1 LAALP
6 GQLLVEYWEVV
17 VEPQLVRLSAALLV
31 QSLLL
36 KVSRGREGIA
46 TITKPV
52 TSSALMAHGSWLRH
66 GIVRHHLLRLSP
78 LLRHLDRTSVGTK

>member
-1 LAALP
+1 
-6 GQLLVEYWEVV
+6 LLVEHWAVA
-17 VEPQLVRLSAALLV
+17 VEPQLVRLLAVPPV

-36 KVSRGREGIA
+36 KASRGREGIA

-52 TSSALMAHGSWLRH
+52 ISSALMAHGSWLRH

-78 LLRHLDRTSVGTK
+78 LLRHPDRTSVGTN

>member
-1 LAALP
+1 LAAPP
-6 GQLLVEYWEVV
+6 GQLLVERWEVA
-17 VEPQLVRLSAALLV
+17 VEPQSVRLLAVPLV

-36 KVSRGREGIA
+36 KASRGREGIA

-78 LLRHLDRTSVGTK
+78 LLRHLDRTSVGTN